1 METVARQPSSAVANP
16 VKDPAF
22 TVKNPSRNRLA
33 PDGGFSFGI
42 VPSSC
47 EGAAAAGPVARA
59 IQAKGAD
66 MSVLVFV
73 ALTVAAFAIL
83 GLLQRLVERL

>member
-1 METVARQPSSAVANP
+1 M
-16 VKDPAF
+16 
-22 TVKNPSRNRLA
+22 A

-42 VPSSC
+42 VPSSG
-47 EGAAAAGPVARA
+47 EGAAAAGPVKRVG
-59 IQAKGAD
+59 QAKGAD